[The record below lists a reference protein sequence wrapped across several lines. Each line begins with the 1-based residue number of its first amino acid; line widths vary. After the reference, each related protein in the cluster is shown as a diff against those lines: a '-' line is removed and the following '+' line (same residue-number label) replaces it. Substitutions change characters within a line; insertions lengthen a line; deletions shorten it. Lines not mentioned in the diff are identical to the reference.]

1 MKIPANSLTRRN
13 PPLMLAAVACDAGRR
28 ACDAAGRKELGAYL
42 RAAKVVPGK
51 ATFLTGKALANHELS
66 LLSGEISAELARS
79 MAPFC
84 PAPNGWK
91 VAFA

>member
-1 MKIPANSLTRRN
+1 ML
-13 PPLMLAAVACDAGRR
+13 LAAVACDAARR
-28 ACDAAGRKELGAYL
+28 ACEAAGRKELGAYL

-66 LLSGEISAELARS
+66 FLSGEIAAELQRA

-84 PAPNGWK
+84 SAPKGWK
-91 VAFA
+91 VIFA